1 MNRIQGYRVLEEWEI
16 DLMNVAK
23 GFEAE
28 MLEFIEAQFST
39 GSCDDR
45 WLAIAR
51 TDLQKGF
58 MALNRAIE
66 KPGNLVP
73 PPASIGRNLLTNVD
87 IVHDDDGKVL
97 AVKDPEDRD
106 PENLAGEPCLG
117 AEVRKLGLTGEGE
130 GNY

>member
-66 KPGNLVP
+66 KPGHLTP
-73 PPASIGRNLLTNVD
+73 SSSAIDRTLLTPQEKILLKDVD
-87 IVHDDDGKVL
+87 VATDADGKVL
-97 AVKDPEDRD
+97 LVKEPEER
-106 PENLAGEPCLG
+106 EYA
-117 AEVRKLGLTGEGE
+117 AEK
-130 GNY
+130 